1 MKKRLLLLKP
11 LSILP
16 ALALLWLIFRFSA
29 QTGEESGD
37 LSYAVSLW
45 LVSCWDSLLC
55 RGASGAELAAHAGA
69 IHLFVRKAAHMTE
82 YCLLGWSVSLPCF
95 AYQAKGRLR
104 VPLTLLLCT
113 AAAALDE
120 YHQSFVAGRGPS
132 LRDVGIDCAG
142 VLIGLIL
149 LQLALL
155 LVRRRRRRKTA
166 QSK

>member
-1 MKKRLLLLKP
+1 MKKLLLLLKP

-16 ALALLWLIFRFSA
+16 ALALLRLIFHFSA
-29 QTGEESGD
+29 QTGAESGG

-45 LVSCWDSLLC
+45 LVSRWDSLL
-55 RGASGAELAAHAGA
+55 RSGASGADLAAHAGA
-69 IHLFVRKAAHMTE
+69 IHIFVRKAAHMTE
-82 YCLLGWSVSLPCF
+82 YCLLCWSVSLPFF

-104 VPLTLLLCT
+104 APLTLLLCA

-142 VLIGLIL
+142 ALIGLLL
-149 LQLALL
+149 LQLLL
-155 LVRRRRRRKTA
+155 LLRRKRSGL
-166 QSK
+166 SK